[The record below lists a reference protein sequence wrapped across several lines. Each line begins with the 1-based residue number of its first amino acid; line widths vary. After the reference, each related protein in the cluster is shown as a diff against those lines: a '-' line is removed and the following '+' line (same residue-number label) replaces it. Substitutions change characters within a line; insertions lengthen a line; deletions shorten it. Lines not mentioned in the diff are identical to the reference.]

1 MDPATQLVRD
11 QLRVENFIRRDPSR
25 FSTPPSRTGVYVRRD
40 PNTGYAVVR
49 LPNGSTVQGQCL
61 LDANALKPGDPV
73 MVNFSPGS
81 AVPFCSAVRQSNQWE
96 RRDP

>member
-25 FSTPPSRTGVYVRRD
+25 STTPPSRTGVYVRRD

-49 LPNGSTVQGQCL
+49 LPNGSTVQGQCFL
-61 LDANALKPGDPV
+61 PPTIKSGDPV
-73 MVNFSPGS
+73 MVSFSPGS
-81 AVPFCSAVRQSNQWE
+81 AVPFCSAVRQSNTWE